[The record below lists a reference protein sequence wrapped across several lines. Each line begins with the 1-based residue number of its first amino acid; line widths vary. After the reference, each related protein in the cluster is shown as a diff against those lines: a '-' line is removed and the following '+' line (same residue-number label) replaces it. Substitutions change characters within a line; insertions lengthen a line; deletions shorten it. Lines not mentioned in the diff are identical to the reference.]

1 MTSQLWQRSACV
13 LGGILLAA
21 GPIFAVDRIHPGA
34 ELGVAF
40 LPLLGS
46 GLIAVGC
53 FAPFGFRRAD
63 PAEMQDQRTGTSWV
77 KPAVTESIASDD
89 QGSCVIT
96 SANFAAARRARSL
109 AVASQAQPFPVTS
122 QSADT
127 PVTAANR

>member
-1 MTSQLWQRSACV
+1 MTSELWQRSAC
-13 LGGILLAA
+13 LLLGILLVA
-21 GPIFAVDRIHPGA
+21 GPFVAVDRIHPA
-34 ELGVAF
+34 VELGVAF

-96 SANFAAARRARSL
+96 SANFAAARRVRSP
-109 AVASQAQPFPVTS
+109 AFTSQAQPLPVTS
-122 QSADT
+122 QSAET